1 MKLSLDQLRHVAR
14 LSRLALEDDE
24 LQVFDEQLNSILEY
38 MEQLNQLDTTDIPPT
53 AQVLDLRNVLR
64 QDAVKQEQTVEDML
78 ENAPE
83 RRGDFFGVPR
93 IIE

>member
-24 LQVFDEQLNSILEY
+24 LHIFDEQLNSILEY
-38 MEQLNQLDTTDIPPT
+38 MEQLNKLDTTDIPPT

-64 QDAVKQEQTVEDML
+64 EDTVEKEQTVEDML